1 MGGVSGRGLR
11 DHPEEFISMQ
21 EYDIL
26 KIEFLFKYAP
36 PPPPYAHTHTLIPAN
51 GSSSRQ
57 LRYTKSSTY
66 LQAFQVAPRYPLP
79 EQTAGHHGRDLL
91 KIESSGV
98 SVEDHHSLLHQM
110 QVGGAEGGGRSGW
123 WVGLQISHMMGDEW
137 DFKWVMGG
145 EGWRFKWVM

>member
-11 DHPEEFISMQ
+11 DHPKEFISMQ

-26 KIEFLFKYAP
+26 EIEFLFRYAP
-36 PPPPYAHTHTLIPAN
+36 PSICAHTHTLIPAN

-57 LRYTKSSTY
+57 LRCTKSSTY
-66 LQAFQVAPRYPLP
+66 LQALQVAPRYPLR
-79 EQTAGHHGRDLL
+79 EQTAGHHGRDLP

-110 QVGGAEGGGRSGW
+110 QVGGAEGRVGGGW
-123 WVGLQISHMMGDEW
+123 G
-137 DFKWVMGG
+137 FKWVT
-145 EGWRFKWVM
+145 